1 MKLSGWLKQHNITA
15 PAILLFLALAA
26 QVPHA
31 MTVFVRVA
39 PHGAQWEIWLS
50 VIGGA
55 VYAVALEGATA
66 FFVWR
71 SHKKWAAGFAVFSV
85 LHNVAYYMPPE
96 WTIIVYGA
104 MLLWRNILGSVL
116 ISVSLPLAI
125 AAFSHV
131 QSQHKQAQEPQQPT
145 TTTVAQPTPA
155 TATPEPTQE
164 QPQPAI
170 VASQPPLRKV
180 GKAGRTNEYGMTD
193 QALADLL
200 GVSRQRIAPLRD
212 SGTLAARVARD
223 LPHLAPVHTN
233 GFNSQQ

>member
-1 MKLSGWLKQHNITA
+1 MNIIAWLKQHNITA

-39 PHGAQWEIWLS
+39 PHGAQWEIVLS

-96 WTIIVYGA
+96 WTIVVYGA

-131 QSQHKQAQEPQQPT
+131 QSQQKQAQEPQPDN
-145 TTTVAQPTPA
+145 AGNDATPA
-155 TATPEPTQE
+155 QQLAPPAVAPDPAPATPAP
-164 QPQPAI
+164 
-170 VASQPPLRKV
+170 VLRKV
-180 GKAGRTNEYGMTD
+180 DGATDTELAAQLGITRQAVAGMR
-193 QALADLL
+193 
-200 GVSRQRIAPLRD
+200 RR
-212 SGTLAARVARD
+212 GTLTARIARD
-223 LPHLAPVHTN
+223 LPQPEPAHSN
-233 GFNSQQ
+233 GYHA